1 MFNLQVN
8 FDFLLFF
15 MGIMGIVLNRRSLI
29 LILMSLELTLLSL
42 NLNFVCFSVFLDD
55 IIGQIFA
62 LLILAVAA
70 AESAIGLA
78 IFILHYRIRGDISVG
93 STPSL
98 RF

>member
-93 STPSL
+93 NTPSL

>member
-1 MFNLQVN
+1 MLQTQIFFNFSLFLLGLLGIVFNLK
-8 FDFLLFF
+8 
-15 MGIMGIVLNRRSLI
+15 SLI

-42 NLNFVCFSVFLDD
+42 NLNFVCFSIFIDD

-62 LLILAVAA
+62 LLILSVAA

-78 IFILHYRIRGDISVG
+78 IFILHYRIRGDIAINKA
-93 STPSL
+93 PSL

>member
-1 MFNLQVN
+1 MFNLQIN
-8 FDFLLFF
+8 FDFLLFL
-15 MGIMGIVLNRRSLI
+15 MGIMGIVLNRSSLI
-29 LILMSLELTLLSL
+29 LILMSIELALLSL
-42 NLNFVCFSVFLDD
+42 NLNFVCFSIYLDD

-93 STPSL
+93 GAPSL